1 MYIYTY
7 IYLLFLRETF
17 LFLHTFNVCNS
28 SPAPK
33 EKAWGTSWLLDV
45 PPEGDFSSDHRQSMI
60 TGLGLDWLPG
70 APEGQWAS
78 KEELKVPGGPQVV
91 LGAVPSLPGEPLLST
106 ASLPP
111 GRGEDEVSEHL

>member
-1 MYIYTY
+1 MCVYIYTY

-17 LFLHTFNVCNS
+17 LFLYTFNVCNS

-33 EKAWGTSWLLDV
+33 EKGWRTLWWLDV
-45 PPEGDFSSDHRQSMI
+45 PSEGDFSSDHRQSCV
-60 TGLGLDWLPG
+60 GLDCLLG
-70 APEGQWAS
+70 APAGQWAS

-91 LGAVPSLPGEPLLST
+91 LGTAPSLPGEPLLST
-106 ASLPP
+106 ASPLL